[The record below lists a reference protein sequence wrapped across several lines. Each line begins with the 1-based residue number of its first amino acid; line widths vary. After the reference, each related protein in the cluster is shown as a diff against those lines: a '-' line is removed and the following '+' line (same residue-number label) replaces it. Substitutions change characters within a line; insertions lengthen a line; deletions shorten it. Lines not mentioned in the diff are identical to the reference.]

1 MSPDRH
7 VLRESLM
14 NGAIS
19 LSPPYASIVLCK
31 SRAAPTQYA
40 SRLNVAWQGRL
51 SRLEIAVSGLYS
63 LLLNR
68 WVDVAFLKLESEFT
82 TGTILWRL
90 WKKRSEGLSG
100 ERDVRITRDTE
111 VTFEHILAMAGA
123 LSSLDEPDPLAREE
137 EQEEEHLLERL
148 HEGFKAA
155 AFKLAQLRA
164 QLRNGVD

>member
-1 MSPDRH
+1 
-7 VLRESLM
+7 
-14 NGAIS
+14 
-19 LSPPYASIVLCK
+19 
-31 SRAAPTQYA
+31 
-40 SRLNVAWQGRL
+40 L

-148 HEGFKAA
+148 PEGFKAA